1 MKHCRRTMAGV
12 PATYVC
18 PRDGSELVPP
28 SASERSAYI
37 RNGIHHC
44 ETCSGMLLNADAAAS
59 SFCSEKLQEMHEG
72 FVEEGTPDDIDCP
85 FCESQMKVRSFSFQ
99 RLDGS
104 LTEPI
109 EIDGC
114 PSCSSFWL
122 DTGELHRLSPPSNGS
137 KDAKVEA
144 NSLAVVLEILLQL
157 PVVFV

>member
-1 MKHCRRTMAGV
+1 H
-12 PATYVC
+12 
-18 PRDGSELVPP
+18 
-28 SASERSAYI
+28 
-37 RNGIHHC
+37 RNGMHHC

-59 SFCSEKLQEMHEG
+59 SLCSKKLQEMHEG
-72 FVEEGTPDDIDCP
+72 FVKEGTPDDIDCP
-85 FCESQMKVRSFSFQ
+85 FCDSQMKVRSFAFQ

-104 LTEPI
+104 LTDPI

-122 DTGELHRLSPPSNGS
+122 DADELHRLSPPSNGG

-144 NSLAVVLEILLQL
+144 NALAVVLEILLQL

>member
-1 MKHCRRTMAGV
+1 MKYRRRTMVGT
-12 PATYVC
+12 PATYFC

-28 SASERSAYI
+28 SASKRSAYI

-44 ETCSGMLLNADAAAS
+44 ETCSGMLLNADAAVS
-59 SFCSEKLQEMHEG
+59 SFCAEKLQEMHKG
-72 FVEEGTPDDIDCP
+72 FIEEGTPVDIDCP
-85 FCESQMKVRSFSFQ
+85 FCKSQIKVRSFSFQ

-122 DTGELHRLSPPSNGS
+122 DAGELHRLSPPSNGS
-137 KDAKVEA
+137 KDAKDEA
-144 NSLAVVLEILLQL
+144 NSLAVVFEILLQL
-157 PVVFV
+157 PLVFV

>member
-1 MKHCRRTMAGV
+1 MMHSRRTMASNQTG
-12 PATYVC
+12 YVC
-18 PRDGSELVPP
+18 PRDGADLVPP
-28 SASERSAYI
+28 SASQRSAYH

-85 FCESQMKVRSFSFQ
+85 FCDSQMKVRSFAFQ

-104 LTEPI
+104 LTDPI

-122 DTGELHRLSPPSNGS
+122 DADELHRLSPPSNGG

-144 NSLAVVLEILLQL
+144 NALAVVLEILLQL

>member
-1 MKHCRRTMAGV
+1 
-12 PATYVC
+12 
-18 PRDGSELVPP
+18 
-28 SASERSAYI
+28 
-37 RNGIHHC
+37 
-44 ETCSGMLLNADAAAS
+44 MLLNADAAAS

-72 FVEEGTPDDIDCP
+72 FVEEGTSDDIDCP

-122 DTGELHRLSPPSNGS
+122 DADELHRLSPPSNGR

-144 NSLAVVLEILLQL
+144 NTLAVVLEILLQL

>member
-1 MKHCRRTMAGV
+1 
-12 PATYVC
+12 
-18 PRDGSELVPP
+18 
-28 SASERSAYI
+28 
-37 RNGIHHC
+37 
-44 ETCSGMLLNADAAAS
+44 MLLNADAAAS

-72 FVEEGTPDDIDCP
+72 FVEEGTSDDIDCP
-85 FCESQMKVRSFSFQ
+85 FCESQMRVRSFSFQ

-122 DTGELHRLSPPSNGS
+122 DAGELHRLSPPSNGG

>member
-1 MKHCRRTMAGV
+1 MKHSRRAMAGV

-18 PRDGSELVPP
+18 PRDGAELVPP

-99 RLDGS
+99 RLNYTRS
-104 LTEPI
+104 RPWYQA
-109 EIDGC
+109 
-114 PSCSSFWL
+114 PL
-122 DTGELHRLSPPSNGS
+122 DALLGHQCWHLSIPHIHIQIHSNH
-137 KDAKVEA
+137 
-144 NSLAVVLEILLQL
+144 LQL
-157 PVVFV
+157 VP

>member
-1 MKHCRRTMAGV
+1 MSGDTTG
-12 PATYVC
+12 YVC
-18 PRDGSELVPP
+18 PRDGTNLVPP

-44 ETCSGMLLNADAAAS
+44 DTCSGMLLNADAAAS

-72 FVEEGTPDDIDCP
+72 FVKEGTPDDIDCP
-85 FCESQMKVRSFSFQ
+85 FCESQMKVRSFSFR

-122 DTGELHRLSPPSNGS
+122 DADELHRLSPPSNGS
-137 KDAKVEA
+137 RDAKVEA
-144 NSLAVVLEILLQL
+144 NVLAVVLEILLQL